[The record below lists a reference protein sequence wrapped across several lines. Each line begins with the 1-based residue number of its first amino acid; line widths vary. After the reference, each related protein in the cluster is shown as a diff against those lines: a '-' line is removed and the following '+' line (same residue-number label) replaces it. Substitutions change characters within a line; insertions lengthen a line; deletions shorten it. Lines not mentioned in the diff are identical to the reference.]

1 MYEHDD
7 RVVMTLDAGGTNFV
21 FSAIRGCA
29 TVVVPIC
36 LPAVPDDLDRCLSVL
51 VGGFRKVKDALTEEP
66 VAISF
71 AFPGPA
77 DYEHGVIC
85 LISLLSVVEWLWD
98 LFWKKGSEFL
108 FLSIMMVIC
117 LPMAKHWWGPY
128 RRLTVNLKQ
137 PGTPSVIKIC
147 WVSRWVPALEQEW

>member
-1 MYEHDD
+1 M
-7 RVVMTLDAGGTNFV
+7 
-21 FSAIRGCA
+21 
-29 TVVVPIC
+29 
-36 LPAVPDDLDRCLSVL
+36 PDDLDRCLSVL

-77 DYEHGVIC
+77 DYEHGVIG
-85 LISLLSVVEWLWD
+85 D
-98 LFWKKGSEFL
+98 LPNFPAFCGGVALGPFWKKGSEFL

-137 PGTPSVIKIC
+137 PGTPSVIKSVGYHVGYRL
-147 WVSRWVPALEQEW
+147 WSRSGD